1 MGKANKSLKAWV
13 AFVKSVQ
20 KKYKLTYK
28 DAIHKAKELKDKG
41 ADWMNKSFKS
51 MKGGEGEEMLQGM
64 SEESDSEMGEGMSE
78 TDGMGEEI
86 IEGTS
91 GDQSGGRRH
100 GRKRRMTRKR
110 RGSRSRSKSRS
121 KGKGRSRSFRRS
133 MSRRR
138 AASKKASRSMGL
150 VMGVA

>member
-41 ADWMNKSFKS
+41 ADWMNSKSLKS
-51 MKGGEGEEMLQGM
+51 MKGGNEMDVD
-64 SEESDSEMGEGMSE
+64 SDDNMDVVSDDNEM
-78 TDGMGEEI
+78 DD
-86 IEGTS
+86 
-91 GDQSGGRRH
+91 DQSGGR
-100 GRKRRMTRKR
+100 KRRRRRTRKR
-110 RGSRSRSKSRS
+110 RGSRSRSRSRTR
-121 KGKGRSRSFRRS
+121 GRSFRRS
-133 MSRRR
+133 MSRRK
-138 AASKKASRSMGL
+138 AASRKASRSMGL

>member
-20 KKYKLTYK
+20 KKYKLSYK

-41 ADWMNKSFKS
+41 ADWMNKGLKSITGKS
-51 MKGGEGEEMLQGM
+51 MKGGDNMDVDDMDEPDMDVDDMDEPE
-64 SEESDSEMGEGMSE
+64 
-78 TDGMGEEI
+78 
-86 IEGTS
+86 
-91 GDQSGGRRH
+91 QSGGR
-100 GRKRRMTRKR
+100 KRRRTKKR
-110 RGSRSRSKSRS
+110 RGSRS
-121 KGKGRSRSFRRS
+121 KGRSRGRLFRKS

-138 AASKKASRSMGL
+138 AASRKASRSMGL

>member
-51 MKGGEGEEMLQGM
+51 MKGGD
-64 SEESDSEMGEGMSE
+64 DSESVDSEGMDEVMGEGM
-78 TDGMGEEI
+78 D
-86 IEGTS
+86 EGT
-91 GDQSGGRRH
+91 GEGMDEGMSGGRRH

-121 KGKGRSRSFRRS
+121 KGRSRSFRRS

-138 AASKKASRSMGL
+138 ASSRKASRSLGL